1 MTFQKRAISMAI
13 IAAMAGVSGC
23 GGSSSNGGGGD
34 NDTGGD
40 GVADSLTLTNDNIYK
55 LASGFPGTYIGNG
68 DEADGDAAND
78 KKFTLN
84 IEPGTLIIGS
94 EKEAL
99 VITRGS
105 MVNARGTKEDPIVMT
120 SERQLDNWLAGGD
133 GTSGRG
139 EWAGFAL
146 MGYAKTNECGTPC
159 DVEAEGN
166 IGAYGG
172 SNDADNS
179 GTVEY
184 VVIRHA
190 GNDIDGQGNELNGF
204 TLFGVGSGTTLNHI
218 QVHKGLDDGIE
229 HFGSTD
235 FMHHIVLTDNA
246 DDSFDWGQG
255 YTGGVQF
262 MVVKQA
268 ADDADRGIEAD
279 NDKGNPN
286 ATPISMPTLA
296 NMTLIGLP
304 GGDASADG
312 ILLRRGTGARIYN
325 SIITGFADACIDIDE
340 TATMDRA
347 YANGSYTGDLMIANS
362 FVDCATNFE
371 SGDQDLNGDGS
382 KDTFA
387 DVGRKMVADW
397 FAESGS
403 NNNAT
408 ATVDLSGY
416 GLPQGSFATMAQGL
430 PFTAPDNRFVNTN
443 YAGAFD
449 PAAASPNWT
458 EGWTIGLNG
467 NTTVW
472 EPASGG
478 TLAGGTPVADKTC
491 PAGTTW
497 VGEKTLKDGSKM
509 DVCQLKRRYQ

>member
-1 MTFQKRAISMAI
+1 MSFKKTAISLAI
-13 IAAMAGVSGC
+13 IAALSGMTAC
-23 GGSSSNGGGGD
+23 GSGSSSD
-34 NDTGGD
+34 NNNDDNSNDNTDT
-40 GVADSLTLTNDNIYK
+40 DSLTLTNDNIYK
-55 LASGFPGTYIGNG
+55 LASGFPGTIVGNG
-68 DEADGDAAND
+68 DAADGNVAND
-78 KKFTLN
+78 EQFTLN
-84 IEPGTLIIGS
+84 IEPGTLIIGA

-105 MVNARGTKEDPIVMT
+105 KVYARGTKEDPIVMT
-120 SERQLDNWLAGGD
+120 SEKQIDAWLAGGD
-133 GTSGRG
+133 GTSARG

-146 MGYAKTNECGTPC
+146 MGYARTNECGTPC

-172 SNDADNS
+172 DNDADSS
-179 GTVEY
+179 GSIEY
-184 VVIRHA
+184 LVIRHA

-204 TLFGVGSGTTLNHI
+204 TLFGVGSGTKLGYI

-229 HFGSTD
+229 HFGSSD
-235 FMHHIVLTDNA
+235 FMHHIVLTDNR

-255 YTGGVQF
+255 YTGGAQF
-262 MVVKQA
+262 LVVKQA
-268 ADDADRGIEAD
+268 ADDADRAIEAD

-286 ATPISMPTLA
+286 ATPVSMPILA

-304 GGDASADG
+304 NGDQSADG
-312 ILLRRGTGARIYN
+312 ILLRRGTGAKIYN
-325 SIITGFADACIDIDE
+325 SIVTGFADACIDIDE

-347 YANGSYTGDLMIANS
+347 YMNGAYTGELMIANS
-362 FVDCATNFE
+362 FVDCQTDFE
-371 SGDQDLNGDGS
+371 SGDQDLNGDTA

-408 ATVDLSGY
+408 ATADLNSY
-416 GLPQGSFATMAQGL
+416 GLPQGAFASSVQGL
-430 PFTAPDNRFVNTN
+430 PFTAPDSRFINTN

-458 EGWTIGLNG
+458 EGWTVSLNG

-472 EPASGG
+472 QPASGG

-497 VGEKTLKDGSKM
+497 VGEKTLKDGNKM
-509 DVCQLKRRYQ
+509 DVCQLKRRY